1 MTIAQATRLSPFSSF
16 RRLPVARRR
25 GRTGRAAFAGL
36 SGLWLLLLAAQ
47 GLSPADALELD
58 PARDRALALL
68 NADRSEQNLPPL
80 QFDPALNAAAQRH
93 ADDMLQRDYY
103 AHTSPEGD
111 DVQDRFVSAGG
122 SRWRLVAENIARC
135 AECGPTLSADII
147 RRLQRGW
154 MDSPQHRANI
164 LRRGIDRFGFGIA
177 VGDRPGLYA
186 VQTFAGPGRPRG
198 LSEGEEPGALSP
210 DELAD
215 GMLERLNRLREDG
228 GRDRIK
234 GSTVLD
240 ALARSLLPDSD
251 SGSDGL
257 ERANDLYARLPEGE
271 RRHWRSLGVL
281 KAACGGCGAR
291 ETEAD
296 LRFFHRQW
304 IERSGDQRRLLDPG
318 LTHAG
323 FALEPDGSGRKT
335 AILVLGTAR

>member
-1 MTIAQATRLSPFSSF
+1 M
-16 RRLPVARRR
+16 RRDGRRR
-25 GRTGRAAFAGL
+25 VASAGL
-36 SGLWLLLLAAQ
+36 STLWLLLLAAQ

-68 NADRSEQNLPPL
+68 NADRSEQDLPPL
-80 QFDPALNAAAQRH
+80 QLDPALNAAAQRH
-93 ADDMLQRDYY
+93 AEDMLQRDYY
-103 AHTSPEGD
+103 AHTSPEGE
-111 DVQDRFVSAGG
+111 DVQDRFLSAGG

-135 AECGPTLSADII
+135 AECGPALSADII
-147 RRLQRGW
+147 RQLQRGW

-177 VGDRPGLYA
+177 AADQPGLYA

-198 LSEGEEPGALSP
+198 LSEGEEPKALAP

-215 GMLERLNRLREDG
+215 GMLERLNRLRQDG
-228 GRDRIK
+228 GRDRIQ
-234 GSTVLD
+234 GSPALD
-240 ALARSLLPDSD
+240 ALARSLIPD
-251 SGSDGL
+251 SGSGGL
-257 ERANDLYARLPEGE
+257 ERANDLYARLPDGE
-271 RRHWRSLGVL
+271 RGRWRSLGVL

-304 IERSGDQRRLLDPG
+304 HERAGDERRLLDPG

-323 FALEPDGSGRKT
+323 FAIEADGSGRKT
-335 AILVLGTAR
+335 AILVLGAVR

>member
-1 MTIAQATRLSPFSSF
+1 MMLARATRLSTFGSF
-16 RRLPVARRR
+16 RKLPVARWRR
-25 GRTGRAAFAGL
+25 RIGRVTLTGL
-36 SGLWLLLLAAQ
+36 SALWLLHLAEP

-58 PARDRALALL
+58 PARDRALTLL
-68 NADRSEQNLPPL
+68 NADRSEQDLPPL
-80 QFDPALNAAAQRH
+80 QLDAALNAAAQRH

-111 DVQDRFVSAGG
+111 DVQDRFISAGG

-135 AECGPTLSADII
+135 AECGPALSADII
-147 RRLQRGW
+147 RQLQRGW

-164 LRRGIDRFGFGIA
+164 LLRGIDRFGFGIA

-198 LSEGEEPGALSP
+198 LNEGEDPKALSA

-215 GMLERLNRLREDG
+215 GMLDRLNRLRQES
-228 GRDRIK
+228 GRDRIQ
-234 GSTVLD
+234 GSSALD
-240 ALARSLLPDSD
+240 ALARSLIPD
-251 SGSDGL
+251 SGSGGL
-257 ERANDLYARLPEGE
+257 DRANDLYARLPEEE
-271 RRHWRSLGVL
+271 RGRWRSLGVL

-304 IERSGDQRRLLDPG
+304 VKRSGDQRRLLDPG

-323 FALEPDGSGRKT
+323 FALEADGAGRKT
-335 AILVLGTAR
+335 AILVLGTVR